1 MNIRGFLSKS
11 DNIEHSNQLKD
22 KSLRI
27 VRNQLVSGLLKPKD
41 FADLDII
48 DDLASLTSNISRVLL
63 VAEILT

>member
-1 MNIRGFLSKS
+1 MNIRGFLRKS
-11 DNIEHSNQLKD
+11 DNIEHSNQLID
-22 KSLRI
+22 ISLRI
-27 VRNQLVSGLLKPKD
+27 VRNQLGSGLLKPKD

>member
-1 MNIRGFLSKS
+1 MNIRGFLRKS
-11 DNIEHSNQLKD
+11 DNIEHSNQLID
-22 KSLRI
+22 ISLRI